1 MQSLQKK
8 ARFNIAA
15 EPWIPVIYLDGNRG
29 EVSIEDTFR
38 DAGRIREIEGDQAQ
52 QVLPILRLLLAVLYR
67 SQPMPDGDDESA
79 LMKEWA
85 AIWKRGHFDLEAI
98 REYLDTFH
106 DRFDIFDEHHPFFQ
120 VAGLEYAG
128 RGPDGISELVADVPK
143 DEKFLFSMRD
153 RNRLQSLSFAAASRC
168 LIFQQSYAT
177 AGIKTPVKGYSGA
190 KAGKAYAPTGG
201 GTGMLGA
208 EGGIYLEG
216 KNLFETLMLNWVLF
230 DDRRGGVPIVG
241 CDEDVPPWEKDETT
255 PDRRDPQPGEPY
267 GPVQAYTWQSRR
279 MRLIPN
285 DEGTAVIG
293 VVSCYGDTPCVV
305 DVCGSEPMSAWK
317 ESSKQQKKKLP
328 YVPLMP
334 QTHDPSRQTWRGLAS
349 IVSYDGKD
357 LRSGVVRWFERL
369 CDGGFVSRDAMPTVA
384 IHAQGMKYESPYNS
398 FYVDSIDDRFDLSV
412 SLLDHDSSEC
422 FQALGVID
430 KTDEAVNKLADCVLN
445 IQRASGR
452 SLKAK
457 SSKAVSKTERMH
469 VRELM
474 YSELDGICRARLA
487 GFPSGVDPAAEYC
500 KAWKDDV
507 HRKIRAAANRYVG
520 SSDRSF
526 FDEHDSMTVGRALA
540 NLSAELNKVLGVIG
554 SGAAGQGEDNV
565 GSPESATE
573 AERM

>member
-1 MQSLQKK
+1 MQSLQNK
-8 ARFNIAA
+8 AHFNIAID
-15 EPWIPVIYLDGNRG
+15 PWIPVIYLDGKRG
-29 EVSIEDTFR
+29 DVSMEDAFR
-38 DAGRIREIEGDQAQ
+38 NAGRIREVEGDQAQ
-52 QVLPILRLLLAVLYR
+52 QVLPMLRLLLAVLYR

-79 LMKEWA
+79 LMQEWA
-85 AIWKRGHFDLEAI
+85 AIWKRSHFDLEAI

-106 DRFDIFDEHHPFFQ
+106 DRFDIFEEYHPFFQ

-128 RGPDGISELVADVPK
+128 RGPDGIGELVADVPK

-153 RNRLQSLSFAAASRC
+153 KNRLQSLSFAAASRC

-190 KAGKAYAPTGG
+190 KAGKAYAPKGAV

-216 KNLFETLMLNWVLF
+216 KNLFETLMLNWALF
-230 DDRRGGVPIVG
+230 DDRRSGVPIIDCEG
-241 CDEDVPPWEKDETT
+241 DVPPWEKDETT
-255 PDRRDPQPGEPY
+255 PNHRDPQPGEPF

-293 VVSCYGDTPCVV
+293 VVSCYGDIPRVV
-305 DVCGSEPMSAWK
+305 DVCGSEPMTAWR
-317 ESSKQQKKKLP
+317 ESTTQQKKLGLP

-334 QTHDPSRQTWRGLAS
+334 QTHDPSRQAWRGLAS
-349 IVSYDGKD
+349 IVSYDGRD
-357 LRSGVVRWFERL
+357 LRPGVVRWFERL

-384 IHAQGMKYESPYNS
+384 IHAQGMEYGTQSS
-398 FYVDSIDDRFDLSV
+398 VFSDGIDDRFDLSV

-422 FQALGVID
+422 SQALGVIE
-430 KTDEAVNKLADCVLN
+430 KTDEAVMKLVNCVSN
-445 IQRASGR
+445 IQRASGD
-452 SLKAK
+452 K
-457 SSKAVSKTERMH
+457 SSKAVSMAERTR

-474 YSELDGICRARLA
+474 YSELDGMCRSRLA
-487 GFPSGVDPAAEYC
+487 GFPSGADPAGEYC

-520 SSDRSF
+520 SSERSF

-540 NLSAELNKVLGVIG
+540 ILSAELNKVLGVIG
-554 SGAAGQGEDNV
+554 SDAARQGEDKA